1 MGNQFLDSLSYMAE
15 AAAAA
20 AAGGG
25 AELGVANEW
34 TAAQT
39 LGLADAANG
48 TTLRPLVV
56 RRTTS
61 HASNGAASLGAGV
74 AFELEDAAGNT
85 DSAGSLDMIW
95 ADATSTSEDAVFVLR
110 AAVAGTVA
118 EVGRIGAGVTPATA
132 VGTLNDTNVCLSLG
146 RGLWDSRIT
155 DNLFISHR
163 DQAGTSSGHIR
174 FTDQGQVII
183 NGATG
188 ASGVSLRYNG
198 TVRFNIDTTGIG
210 FFATAPAA
218 QQTIAG
224 SRGGNAALADLL
236 TKLALYGLIVD
247 GSSA

>member
-1 MGNQFLDSLSYMAE
+1 MSGGFLPNQGGPLYPTIAGGGGG
-15 AAAAA
+15 
-20 AAGGG
+20 GGG
-25 AELGVANEW
+25 AELGVANTW

-39 LGLADAANG
+39 LGLSDAGTN
-48 TTLRPLVV
+48 TTLRPAIL

-61 HASNGAASLGAGV
+61 GTAAASLGVGL

-95 ADATSTSEDAVFVLR
+95 ADATSTSEDSVFVLR

-163 DQAGTSSGHIR
+163 DQAATTGGHVR
-174 FTDQGQVII
+174 FTDSGQVLV
-183 NGATG
+183 NSATG
-188 ASGVSLRYNG
+188 QTSSLRGAG
-198 TVRFNIDTTGIG
+198 TVQLSFNNTGLG
-210 FFATAPAA
+210 LYTATPVA
-218 QQTIAG
+218 QQTVTG
-224 SRGGNAALADLL
+224 SRGGNAALADLI
-236 TKLALYGLIVD
+236 TKLATLGAIVD
-247 GSSA
+247 GTSA

>member
-1 MGNQFLDSLSYMAE
+1 MRPLSGGHFPSPGGTS
-15 AAAAA
+15 
-20 AAGGG
+20 AGGG

-39 LGLADAANG
+39 LGLSDAGTA
-48 TTLRPLVV
+48 TTLRPAIL

-61 HASNGAASLGAGV
+61 GAAAASLGVGL

>member
-1 MGNQFLDSLSYMAE
+1 MRPLSGGHFPSPGGT
-15 AAAAA
+15 

-61 HASNGAASLGAGV
+61 HASNGAASLGAGI

-155 DNLFISHR
+155 DNLYISHR
-163 DQAGTSSGHIR
+163 DQAATTGGHVR
-174 FTDQGQVII
+174 FTDSGQVLV
-183 NGATG
+183 NSATG
-188 ASGVSLRYNG
+188 QTSSLRGAG
-198 TVRFNIDTTGIG
+198 TVQLSFNNTGLG
-210 FFATAPAA
+210 LYTATPVA
-218 QQTIAG
+218 QQTVTG
-224 SRGGNAALADLL
+224 SRASGAALADLL
-236 TKLALYGLIVD
+236 TKLATLGAIVD
-247 GSSA
+247 GTSA